1 VQSAISTLGAIT
13 GGTLYTNGTYF
24 DVPLTGGSGSG
35 ATAKIVV
42 SGNAVTS
49 VTVQNPGVYY
59 AVGNTLSCAAS
70 SIGGTGSGFSIPV
83 SAVSNAS
90 GVTWLGDNFDS
101 ALLNGTIVEAG
112 RFLKAE
118 QDQMAVYNDMY
129 GQALLLL
136 KNLGDGKQRMDAYRD
151 GQVRNPVK

>member
-1 VQSAISTLGAIT
+1 
-13 GGTLYTNGTYF
+13 
-24 DVPLTGGSGSG
+24 
-35 ATAKIVV
+35 
-42 SGNAVTS
+42 
-49 VTVQNPGVYY
+49 VTVQNPGVFY

-83 SAVSNAS
+83 VTVTNAS

-101 ALLNGTIVEAG
+101 ALLNGTLVEAA
-112 RFLKAE
+112 RFLKLE
-118 QDQMAVYNDMY
+118 QDQIAVYNDMY
-129 GQALLLL
+129 GQSLLLL